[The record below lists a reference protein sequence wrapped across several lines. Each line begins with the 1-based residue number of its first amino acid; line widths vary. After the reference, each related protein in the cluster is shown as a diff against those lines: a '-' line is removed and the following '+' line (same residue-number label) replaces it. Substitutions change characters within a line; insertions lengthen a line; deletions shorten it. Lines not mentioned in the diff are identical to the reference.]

1 MRLPWQV
8 SSLEH
13 ARALAWEL
21 ARRHI
26 AAFHIKTQPAAE
38 EHLRSLEE
46 LPSFLL
52 QEPAIEK
59 VSLHFWAVGQT
70 GSLGADGQVGIGWQV
85 QVGKPML
92 LGKGLAHVHWL
103 KLKTHGNSIHVII
116 PGTVSWKL
124 LRLDSAECLEMVF
137 RDGAQDAGEHTRQ
150 NNSNVD
156 EIGAVRSDV
165 ESMGPEAVLRHHF
178 LTSHTDSSPGAHACM
193 LCMLCSLCLLSPPQ
207 RWCAMSARVNG
218 APAHECHAARLECM
232 YPQGLKV

>member
-38 EHLRSLEE
+38 QHLRNLEE

-59 VSLHFWAVGQT
+59 VSLHFWAIGQT
-70 GSLGADGQVGIGWQV
+70 GSLGEQGQVGIEWQV

-103 KLKTHGNSIHVII
+103 KLKTLSKSIHVII
-116 PGTVSWKL
+116 PGAVSWRL

-137 RDGAQDAGEHTRQ
+137 RTGAKDAVEHTTQ

-156 EIGAVRSDV
+156 GNGPVCSDV

-178 LTSHTDSSPGAHACM
+178 LSSHTDSSPGTPACM
-193 LCMLCSLCLLSPPQ
+193 LCLLSSPQ
-207 RWCAMSARVNG
+207 
-218 APAHECHAARLECM
+218 
-232 YPQGLKV
+232 